1 MDLFYIL
8 QILWKKKWLLIAV
21 AISTTALTY
30 FLVKLLPP
38 EFKSE
43 AVISTGV
50 VERWAIELER
60 DNPFMQQFQ
69 VNSQFSNFT
78 TRLQSRTSIRQL
90 TYDLLRHDLTA
101 LLNEEAPFQELDE
114 EEWKFEESKA
124 KSLLKILEDETIYVN
139 PSREDEPKLRKVA
152 KAFGYTF
159 KNLSESLNIYREGN
173 TDYLK
178 VIGKAN
184 NAELSAFVVN
194 TLSENF
200 TKNYNNEKVTQENIS
215 VSFYL
220 DLAKEKKAQVDSL
233 SGLISQYKRSRR
245 IVDLEE
251 TGSSLIAER
260 KDLEMA
266 REEERKNIEG
276 LRKAVGGL
284 NDILKAEGFN
294 LSQEETESLL
304 LREEVSQLKE
314 QKGGL
319 LQQYNLQGRSNEAL
333 EKEIQQKDTELDAQ
347 IQQLAEDRVAREQQA
362 QKSQEI
368 RDIYA
373 RKLEAEI
380 DLVIAEESVKSLNQ
394 AIGGVEQRAISFVTD
409 ETVLERLEGEKVIR
423 TEEYLNIVAKMNEA
437 RRIAL
442 AAATPLSIIEY
453 GEIPEKPE
461 SSKGKIIAVLGG
473 IVATGAVALLLIF
486 LNLFRDNWGKEI
498 EETIQ

>member
-60 DNPFMQQFQ
+60 DNPFVQQFQ

-78 TRLQSRTSIRQL
+78 TRLQSRTSIRRL
-90 TYDLLRHDLTA
+90 TYDLLRHDLSA
-101 LLNEEAPFQELDE
+101 LLSGEMPFQELDE
-114 EEWKFEESKA
+114 EEWKFEEQEA
-124 KSLLKILEDETIYVN
+124 KEILSILEDENIHIH
-139 PSREDEPKLRKVA
+139 PSKEEEPRLRKVA

-159 KNLSESLNIYREGN
+159 KNLSESFNIYREGN

-178 VIGKAN
+178 VIGKAD
-184 NAELSAFVVN
+184 NAELSAFLVN

-200 TKNYNNEKVTQENIS
+200 SKSYNNEKVLQENIS
-215 VSFYL
+215 VSFYM
-220 DLAKEKKAQVDSL
+220 DLAKEKKRQVDSL
-233 SGLISQYKRSRR
+233 GSIIAQYKRTHR
-245 IVDLEE
+245 IVDLAE

-284 NDILKAEGFN
+284 NDILQTEGFDI
-294 LSQEETESLL
+294 SQEETDNLL

-314 QKGGL
+314 QKGDL
-319 LQQYNLQGRSNEAL
+319 LQQYNLQGRSNDDL
-333 EKEIQQKDTELDAQ
+333 QKEIRQKDQELDAQ
-347 IQQLAEDRVAREQQA
+347 IEELVKERIEREDQAERNKELRDVY
-362 QKSQEI
+362 I
-368 RDIYA
+368 RKI
-373 RKLEAEI
+373 EAEI
-380 DLVIAEESVKSLNQ
+380 DLLIAEESVKSLNQ
-394 AIGGVEQRAISFVTD
+394 ALGVIEQRAVSFVTD
-409 ETVLERLEGEKVIR
+409 ETVLERLEGEKTIR
-423 TEEYLNIVAKMNEA
+423 TEEYLNIVTKMNEA

-486 LNLFRDNWGKEI
+486 LNLFRDYWGKG
-498 EETIQ
+498 

>member
-8 QILWKKKWLLIAV
+8 QILWKKMWLLIAV

-60 DNPFMQQFQ
+60 ENPFVQQFQ
-69 VNSQFSNFT
+69 VNSQFSNFI

-101 LLNEEAPFQELDE
+101 LLNGEASFQELDE
-114 EEWKFEESKA
+114 EEWKFEESEA
-124 KSLLKILEDETIYVN
+124 KTILKILEDETIYIN
-139 PSREDEPKLRKVA
+139 PSREDEPKLRKIA

-159 KNLSESLNIYREGN
+159 KNISESFNIYREGN

-184 NAELSAFVVN
+184 NAELSAFMVN

-200 TKNYNNEKVTQENIS
+200 SKNYNNEKVIQENIS

-220 DLAKEKKAQVDSL
+220 DLAQEKKAQVDSL

-245 IVDLEE
+245 IVDLKE

-260 KDLEMA
+260 KDLEIA

-276 LRKAVGGL
+276 LRKAAAGL
-284 NDILKAEGFN
+284 NDILQTEGFN
-294 LSQEETESLL
+294 LSQDETESLL

-314 QKGGL
+314 QKGYL
-319 LQQYNLQGRSNEAL
+319 LQQYNLQGRSNSGL
-333 EKEIQQKDTELDAQ
+333 QKEIAQKDSELDAQ
-347 IQQLAEDRVAREQQA
+347 IQQLAEERIDRENQVH
-362 QKSQEI
+362 KSQEL
-368 RDIYA
+368 RDVYA

-380 DLVIAEESVKSLNQ
+380 DLLIAEESVKSLDE
-394 AIGGVEQRAISFVTD
+394 ALSGIEQRAISFVTD

-423 TEEYLNIVAKMNEA
+423 TEEYLNTVNKMNEA
-437 RRIAL
+437 RRITL

-486 LNLFRDNWGKEI
+486 LNLFRDYWGKNLKNTE
-498 EETIQ
+498 

>member
-8 QILWKKKWLLIAV
+8 RILWKKKWLLIAV
-21 AISTTALTY
+21 AIGTTALTY

-50 VERWAIELER
+50 VQRWAIELER
-60 DNPFMQQFQ
+60 DNPFVQQFQ

-78 TRLQSRTSIRQL
+78 TRLQSRTSIRHL

-101 LLNEEAPFQELDE
+101 LLNGGSPFQELNE
-114 EEWKFEESKA
+114 EEWQFEEQKA
-124 KSLLKILEDETIYVN
+124 GAILKILDDENIHIN
-139 PSREDEPKLRKVA
+139 PGREDEPRLRKVA

-159 KNLSESLNIYREGN
+159 KDLSERFNIYREGN

-178 VIGKAN
+178 VIGKADH
-184 NAELSAFVVN
+184 AEMSAFLVN

-200 TKNYNNEKVTQENIS
+200 TKSYNNEKVLQENIS

-220 DLAKEKKAQVDSL
+220 DLAKEKKRQVDSL
-233 SGLISQYKRSRR
+233 GSLVSQYKRARR

-260 KDLEMA
+260 KDLEVA
-266 REEERKNIEG
+266 REEERKNIKG
-276 LRKAVGGL
+276 LQKAVDGL
-284 NDILKAEGFN
+284 NSVLKTEGFE
-294 LSQEETESLL
+294 LHREETESLL
-304 LREEVSQLKE
+304 LREKLGQLKE
-314 QKGGL
+314 EKGDL
-319 LQQYNLQGRSNEAL
+319 LQRYNLQGRSNIDL
-333 EKEIQQKDTELDAQ
+333 QLEIQEKDVALDAQ
-347 IQQLAEDRVAREQQA
+347 IKELAEDRIRRENRA
-362 QKSQEI
+362 ERTKELS
-368 RDIYA
+368 DIYR

-380 DLVIAEESVKSLNQ
+380 DLILAEESVISLNE
-394 AIGGVEQRAISFVTD
+394 ALGGIEQRAVSFVTD

-423 TEEYLNIVAKMNEA
+423 TEEYLNIVDKMNEA

-442 AAATPLSIIEY
+442 AATTPLSIIEY

-486 LNLFRDNWGKEI
+486 LNLFRDYQEKEK
-498 EETIQ
+498 

>member
-60 DNPFMQQFQ
+60 DNPFVQQFQ

-90 TYDLLRHDLTA
+90 AYDLLRHDLTA
-101 LLNEEAPFQELDE
+101 LLDGEAAFQELDE
-114 EEWKFEESKA
+114 EEWKFEAQEA
-124 KSLLKILEDETIYVN
+124 KGILKILEDDVVHVN
-139 PSREDEPKLRKVA
+139 PNRADEIRLRKVA

-184 NAELSAFVVN
+184 NAELSAFIVN

-200 TKNYNNEKVTQENIS
+200 SKVYNNEKVLQENIS
-215 VSFYL
+215 VSFYM
-220 DLAKEKKAQVDSL
+220 DLAKEKKSQVDSL
-233 SGLISQYKRSRR
+233 GSLISQYKRSRR

-284 NDILKAEGFN
+284 NEILETEGFS
-294 LSQEETESLL
+294 LSQEETAGLL

-314 QKGGL
+314 QKGDL
-319 LQQYNLQGRSNEAL
+319 LQQYNLQGRSNETL
-333 EKEIQQKDTELDAQ
+333 EKEIQQKDTELDVQ
-347 IQQLAEDRVAREQQA
+347 IQQLAEERIERVERVERN
-362 QKSQEI
+362 KEL
-368 RDIYA
+368 RDVYA
-373 RKLEAEI
+373 RKLETEI
-380 DLVIAEESVKSLNQ
+380 DLLIAEESVKSLNE
-394 AIGGVEQRAISFVTD
+394 ALGVIEQRTIGFVTD
-409 ETVLERLEGEKVIR
+409 ETVLERLEGEKIIL
-423 TEEYLNIVAKMNEA
+423 TEEYLNIVNKMSEA

-442 AAATPLSIIEY
+442 AAATPLAIIEY
-453 GEIPEKPE
+453 GEVPEKPE

-486 LNLFRDNWGKEI
+486 LNLFRDNWGKGNP
-498 EETIQ
+498 QKKL